1 MATIMD
7 GPCLDEFSVDFG
19 MLESLRRHLLDDSDT
34 IDEVP
39 MLFPSC
45 LLSSSSQWKLP
56 PREDD
61 SEEMVV
67 MNFLGAAAVAGQA
80 PTDSPAGS
88 LLYVSAEPAPAVKS
102 EPADSPARVAAS
114 TGGQHYRGV
123 RRRPWGRFAAE
134 IRDPAKNGA
143 RVWLG
148 TYSTAE
154 EAALAYDGA
163 AYRMRGAR
171 ALLNFP
177 LMIGSSDR
185 QLPAALP
192 AKRRRRN

>member
-1 MATIMD
+1 MAAIMD
-7 GPCLDEFSVDFG
+7 GPCLDAFSVDFG

-39 MLFPSC
+39 ILFPSC
-45 LLSSSSQWKLP
+45 LMSSSWGKLP
-56 PREDD
+56 LREDD
-61 SEEMVV
+61 SEDMVV
-67 MNFLGAAAVAGQA
+67 MNFLRDAAVACPD

-88 LLYVSAEPAPAVKS
+88 LLYASTEPTPAVKS
-102 EPADSPARVAAS
+102 EPPDSPAPVAAADDC
-114 TGGQHYRGV
+114 QHYRGV

-148 TYSTAE
+148 TYRTAE
-154 EAALAYDGA
+154 EAALAYDRA

-177 LMIGSSDR
+177 LVIGSSDR
-185 QLPAALP
+185 QLSAAPP
-192 AKRRRRN
+192 AKRLRRN